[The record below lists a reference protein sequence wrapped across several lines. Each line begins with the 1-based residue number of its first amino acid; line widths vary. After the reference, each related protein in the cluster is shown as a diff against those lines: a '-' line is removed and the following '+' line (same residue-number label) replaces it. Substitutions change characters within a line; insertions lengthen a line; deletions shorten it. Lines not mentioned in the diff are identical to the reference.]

1 MRGEELN
8 LEAFG
13 CGKRLDD
20 VEGLADAADFVVFV
34 LEAFKVLQGNL
45 LAPQVPEN
53 EIEVKE
59 DNSQVLDRVLT
70 ERSLAELLKSMG
82 HVLGQLFRVSGDG
95 HISSLWDFSGSSG
108 MKKNF
113 VF

>member
-1 MRGEELN
+1 MELN

-13 CGKRLDD
+13 GGKRLDD

-34 LEAFKVLQGNL
+34 LESFNVLQRNL
-45 LAPQVPEN
+45 LAPKFPEN
-53 EIEVKE
+53 EVEVEE
-59 DNSQVLDRVLT
+59 DNSQVLDRILA

-95 HISSLWDFSGSSG
+95 HISSPGDFSGSSG
-108 MKKNF
+108 MTKNF